1 MYQFFE
7 ILKYTLPSVIVFL
20 TVYFLFKLQLQSEE
34 KRKILQLKQDSKNII
49 TPLRLQTY
57 ERVILYLERINP
69 SNLVVRMNNPGLN
82 VTQFQM
88 LLLSTVRSEFDHNLS
103 QQLYISSFGWNA
115 LKNAKEE
122 VVKLVNLAVAKLEPN
137 APSTELSSK
146 IFEMMVETQNN
157 PTDKALEVIKKE
169 ISIYF

>member
-1 MYQFFE
+1 
-7 ILKYTLPSVIVFL
+7 
-20 TVYFLFKLQLQSEE
+20 
-34 KRKILQLKQDSKNII
+34 
-49 TPLRLQTY
+49 
-57 ERVILYLERINP
+57 
-69 SNLVVRMNNPGLN
+69 MNNPGLN

>member
-49 TPLRLQTY
+49 TPLRLQAY

>member
-1 MYQFFE
+1 MDQFLE
-7 ILKYTLPSVIVFL
+7 ILKYTLPSIIVFL

-49 TPLRLQTY
+49 TPLRLQAY

-103 QQLYISSFGWNA
+103 QQLYISAFGWNA

-146 IFEMMVETQNN
+146 IFEMMVEAQNN